1 MAHKFYLAVLLT
13 LGTSVSAQTPSP
25 AEIAAM
31 VDERVSALNP
41 YAELLNDPD
50 PERSLAA
57 LQIMLESG
65 DTALTRMALEFGLLS
80 PNPVVR
86 RSAVEAYLKSGP
98 MLSLTFDG
106 GDDPDANF
114 TSTIRGSYSGST
126 EPDNT
131 GYWKI
136 KVGEFSAEQGCYMH
150 ANARNGCFV
159 TVNSDG
165 VYFTH
170 DQYNLLAARTNVTD
184 EGVLKG
190 FAKIYQV
197 AEPVPL
203 TVQLID

>member
-1 MAHKFYLAVLLT
+1 MAYRFLLPILLAI
-13 LGTSVSAQTPSP
+13 GTSVGAQTPSP
-25 AEIAAM
+25 EEIAAM
-31 VDERVSALNP
+31 IDERVAALNP

-57 LQIMLESG
+57 MQIMMESG
-65 DTALTRMALEFGLLS
+65 DAKLTRMALEFGLLS

-98 MLSLTFDG
+98 ILTLKFDG

-114 TSTIRGSYSGST
+114 TSTIRGNYSGAT

-136 KVGEFSAEQGCYMH
+136 KVGEYSAEEGCYLH
-150 ANARNGCFV
+150 ANARSGCFV

-170 DQYNLLAARTNVTD
+170 DQYELLAARTDVTE
-184 EGVLKG
+184 EGLLKG